1 MLTLLR
7 HRPLS
12 WPQHATPLPLSYL
25 SCCTSRPSQSHPPTP
40 STLSA
45 SSWRTPIALSGPSA
59 LSASLTP
66 VTACDMARAN
76 GIGTASEGGQGE
88 GEDGPR
94 HKTLKHEGVSRFT
107 KCCRR
112 CAERCAWPDRRSAE
126 CGSRIPL
133 PGSVDPQEGSSGGC
147 NFTCIAISVKFLEI
161 SIHVLRFH
169 EIP

>member
-1 MLTLLR
+1 MACCWLVVGLLACLLVSEVCGALALR
-7 HRPLS
+7 SPHFPGGLPSRS
-12 WPQHATPLPLSYL
+12 RVPQ
-25 SCCTSRPSQSHPPTP
+25 
-40 STLSA
+40 LSA
-45 SSWRTPIALSGPSA
+45 PRSHQSPPAIWQEQI
-59 LSASLTP
+59 
-66 VTACDMARAN
+66 